1 MEYSLRKKIYGE
13 LKRNKFSSYID
24 KEQEYS
30 IATSILWYVID
41 GEVL

>member
-1 MEYSLRKKIYGE
+1 MSF
-13 LKRNKFSSYID
+13 FSYMD

-41 GEVL
+41 DEVL